1 MVRPPINGG
10 LHCGI
15 HPIAPCLYR
24 YSCAPAY
31 QRRAPLRQHRRLRPC
46 PVAPGCSRLSTAG
59 SIAAIPAMLGGR
71 QPGRECSR
79 LSTAGSIAACTGIR
93 RRTAGTCVL
102 PPINGGLHCGHRP
115 GDIPAPVVTGAPA
128 YQRRAPL
135 RPYPG
140 SVAAP
145 QVSPC
150 SRLSTAGSIAA
161 MLPPRRPCS
170 RSCAPAYQR
179 RAPLRRDYCPIYVL
193 GKKGVLPP
201 INGGLHCGV
210 PACGSELPGVIVLPP
225 INGGLHCGSFESAT
239 LAIYTPGAPAYQRR
253 APLRPLS

>member
-1 MVRPPINGG
+1 M
-10 LHCGI
+10 
-15 HPIAPCLYR
+15 
-24 YSCAPAY
+24 
-31 QRRAPLRQHRRLRPC
+31 
-46 PVAPGCSRLSTAG
+46 CSRLSTAG
-59 SIAAIPAMLGGR
+59 SIAAPIDAPSAVR
-71 QPGRECSR
+71 KSWCSR
-79 LSTAGSIAACTGIR
+79 LSTAGSIAAAPTTPAVSCG
-93 RRTAGTCVL
+93 AGVL
-102 PPINGGLHCGHRP
+102 PPINGGLHCGDPRHARWSPAWPRVLPPINGGLHCGLHRDP
-115 GDIPAPVVTGAPA
+115 TSHRRHLRAPA